1 MTGIYVHGN
10 MLRIIYS
17 SNKKKTYETQDGTY
31 RKYED
36 KIELIVTNHLW
47 RIALMGSSN

>member
-10 MLRIIYS
+10 MLRKNYS
-17 SNKKKTYETQDGTY
+17 SNKKKNYENQDGTY